1 MFRRPLPLDK
11 AIHPETRLAILGLLR
26 RRGVPV
32 DFTTLRE
39 ELGLSGGN
47 LLSHLRALEQGNV
60 VRSTREAPLGR
71 TRTLYTLTEDG
82 LKRVLGHAQALKDI
96 AATLEGGVNGPELPL
111 SSQNN
116 SSGLGHSA

>member
-26 RRGVPV
+26 KRGTPV

-47 LLSHLRALEQGNV
+47 LLSHLRALEQGGV
-60 VRSTREAPLGR
+60 VRS
-71 TRTLYTLTEDG
+71 
-82 LKRVLGHAQALKDI
+82 
-96 AATLEGGVNGPELPL
+96 
-111 SSQNN
+111 
-116 SSGLGHSA
+116 

>member
-26 RRGVPV
+26 KRGSPV

-47 LLSHLRALEQGNV
+47 LLSHLRALEQGGV
-60 VRSTREAPLGR
+60 VRSQREAPLGR
-71 TRTLYTLTEDG
+71 TRTLYVLTDDG
-82 LKRVLGHAQALKDI
+82 LKRVLAHARALKDI
-96 AATLEGGVNGPELPL
+96 AATLEEGTASASSELAAKQAGGN
-111 SSQNN
+111 
-116 SSGLGHSA
+116 HAHT

>member
-60 VRSTREAPLGR
+60 VKSTREAPLGR
-71 TRTLYTLTEDG
+71 TRTLYTLTDDG

-96 AATLEGGVNGPELPL
+96 AATLEGGVNGPDLKVG
-111 SSQNN
+111 SSHAA
-116 SSGLGHSA
+116 GPSA

>member
-26 RRGVPV
+26 RRGAPV

-47 LLSHLRALEQGNV
+47 LLSHLRALEHGGV
-60 VRSTREAPLGR
+60 VNSTREAPLGR
-71 TRTLYTLTEDG
+71 TRTLYTLTDDG
-82 LKRVLGHAQALKDI
+82 LKRVLAHARSLKDI
-96 AATLEGGVNGPELPL
+96 AATLELGANAPEAPSNGSHTSPP
-111 SSQNN
+111 
-116 SSGLGHSA
+116 HA